1 MPNNRSQAE
10 HCTRQLKRRLIK
22 NPQLQEDYK
31 AFVEEIFQVFNVVSE
46 ISLFRNISFIQ
57 CGDGK
62 PRLSLCMATSVGI
75 KRPWTTVEEV
85 APWISVTVVLAMSQ
99 MKYSIFVSST
109 GFRSRPGYNTR

>member
-57 CGDGK
+57 CGNGK
-62 PRLSLCMATSVGI
+62 PRLALLLVCGDTEKHPGKAPSVYHCGFCEL
-75 KRPWTTVEEV
+75 PVDWSDV
-85 APWISVTVVLAMSQ
+85 AVPCDEC
-99 MKYSIFVSST
+99 SIWQCSK
-109 GFRSRPGYNTR
+109 